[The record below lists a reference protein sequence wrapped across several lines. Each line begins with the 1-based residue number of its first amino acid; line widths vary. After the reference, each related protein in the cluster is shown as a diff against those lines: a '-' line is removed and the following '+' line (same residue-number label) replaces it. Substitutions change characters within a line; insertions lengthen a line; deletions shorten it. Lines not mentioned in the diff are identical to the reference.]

1 MALSYFKFKE
11 LLKWMAKKHGKR
23 VLEVSE
29 AYTSKTRSWDG
40 VIMEIGGSKSIGDGH
55 LTVDRDI
62 NGARGI
68 LLRTLTR
75 ADCALNVSNDTL

>member
-1 MALSYFKFKE
+1 
-11 LLKWMAKKHGKR
+11 MAKKTGKT

-40 VIMEIGGSKSIGDGH
+40 VVQEIGGNKSIGDG
-55 LTVDRDI
+55 LISVDRDI

-75 ADCALNVSNDTL
+75 ADRALNVSDITSVSF